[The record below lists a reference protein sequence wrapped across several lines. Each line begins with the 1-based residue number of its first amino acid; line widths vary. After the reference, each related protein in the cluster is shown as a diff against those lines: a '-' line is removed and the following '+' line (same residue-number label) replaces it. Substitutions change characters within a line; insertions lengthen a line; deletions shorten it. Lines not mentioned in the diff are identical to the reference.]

1 MIHPLIVNLN
11 KQYPASILMIG
22 QFFGAITGGYLG
34 GMYGPKKAIQ
44 MSCLL
49 GIPGWILIAVAPNLP
64 LLIVGRFVCGFG
76 STIGTANSS
85 LLVAQYR

>member
-1 MIHPLIVNLN
+1 
-11 KQYPASILMIG
+11 MIG

-34 GMYGPKKAIQ
+34 GKYGPKKAIQ

-76 STIGTANSS
+76 HTIGTANSS

>member
-1 MIHPLIVNLN
+1 MIHITFDLN

-34 GMYGPKKAIQ
+34 GKYGPKKAIQ

-76 STIGTANSS
+76 HTIGTANSS